1 MTRTLVTIGTLALYF
16 AACTAL
22 LPAVAVAQDIVHLPQ
37 NRPAPFEGFLLRE
50 DDLLR
55 WRQRIEL
62 LEHRLT
68 LDIDTERRV
77 AALQMALEQARTRAV
92 EERLALRERLWREQT
107 AALAQE
113 LDKARRAAVRGF
125 WETPSLWFA
134 FGLVTAIVSAVVL
147 ALT

>member
-1 MTRTLVTIGTLALYF
+1 MMRALAVVL
-16 AACTAL
+16 
-22 LPAVAVAQDIVHLPQ
+22 AVAFASLVCAPRVARGQDIVHLPQ

-68 LDIDTERRV
+68 LDLDTERRV
-77 AALQMALEQARTRAV
+77 AAVQVSLEQARTRAV

-107 AALAQE
+107 AALARE
-113 LDKARRAAVRGF
+113 LEKARRAAVRGF
-125 WETPSLWFA
+125 WEQPSLWFA

-147 ALT
+147 AVT

>member
-1 MTRTLVTIGTLALYF
+1 MTRTLVALCTLALYF

-22 LPAVAVAQDIVHLPQ
+22 LPAVAVAQDSVHLPQ
-37 NRPAPFEGFLLRE
+37 NRPAPVEGFLLRE

-68 LDIDTERRV
+68 LDTDTERRV
-77 AALQMALEQARTRAV
+77 AALQVALEQARTRAV
-92 EERLALRERLWREQT
+92 EERLAQT

-125 WETPSLWFA
+125 WESPSLWFA
-134 FGLVTAIVSAVVL
+134 FGLLTAVVSAVTL
-147 ALT
+147 ALALS

>member
-1 MTRTLVTIGTLALYF
+1 MMRALAATLAATFTLLVC
-16 AACTAL
+16 APHPAL
-22 LPAVAVAQDIVHLPQ
+22 GQDIVHLPQ
-37 NRPAPFEGFLLRE
+37 NRPAPFEGYLLRE

-68 LDIDTERRV
+68 LDLDTERRV
-77 AALQMALEQARTRAV
+77 AAVQVSLEQARTHAV

-113 LDKARRAAVRGF
+113 LEKARRAAVRGF
-125 WETPSLWFA
+125 WEQPSLWFA